1 MPKLPALKSKDLIR
15 ALKLF
20 GFFEHRQGSGSHLV
34 MKHND
39 GRRTIVPVHSS
50 REIPKGTL
58 LAILKDIQITK
69 EELIKN
75 L

>member
-1 MPKLPALKSKDLIR
+1 MPKLPAVKSKDLIR
-15 ALKLF
+15 VLKSV
-20 GFFEHRQGSGSHLV
+20 GFFEHRQRSTSHLV

-39 GRRTIVPVHSS
+39 GRRTIVSIHSGKD
-50 REIPKGTL
+50 IPKGTL

-69 EELIKN
+69 EEFLKI